1 MIILNE
7 FDGISC
13 RKFSRC
19 NVLLLKIFVK
29 GDGDA
34 GGSCGNTGGVGQPS
48 RGEDSNGGQAG
59 NNVVTCLNSVRRF
72 YFCP

>member
-1 MIILNE
+1 M
-7 FDGISC
+7 
-13 RKFSRC
+13 
-19 NVLLLKIFVK
+19 LLLKIFVK

-59 NNVVTCLNSVRRF
+59 NNVITGLNSVRRF